1 MLFSYECNKV
11 DIDHSVQ
18 KFMKINFPGIKLTPC
33 KARIPGDLVKEC
45 LEMRK
50 EEYVPYGEKGA
61 TVAALNDSKYKNQK
75 TRVITTI

>member
-18 KFMKINFPGIKLTPC
+18 KFMKINFPEITLTPC
-33 KARIPGDLVKEC
+33 KARIPGDLVQEC

-50 EEYVPYGEKGA
+50 EEYVPYGEKDA
-61 TVAALNDSKYKNQK
+61 TVAALNDSKYKYQK